1 MIDRH
6 AAILANIRLVILRA
20 LGGEDN
26 ETLNDTILQMELE
39 RFGFARSRDFIRNQ
53 LSWLQK
59 EVGAVRTNIQGS
71 ATIATLT
78 DAGRDHLLR
87 RTVLEGVQ
95 KPSASLGD

>member
-1 MIDRH
+1 MIDRQ
-6 AAILANIRLVILRA
+6 AVILANIRLVMLRA
-20 LGGEDN
+20 LGAEDN

-59 EVGAVRTNIQGS
+59 EVGAVRINVQGT

-78 DAGRDHLLR
+78 DVGRDHLMR
-87 RTVLEGVQ
+87 RSVLEGVQ
-95 KPSASLGD
+95 KPSSALGD